1 MNRVLGSLPSR
12 PRRKAAPKSFQVV
25 DDDVDADVD
34 GDASN
39 FFDGSEFKPEVV
51 ASERLADAD
60 ENFYEEDFNLAFD
73 AENAG
78 DDIDVDADADADQDV
93 GDYQGFDDGEVKA
106 GRGVFLGQEI

>member
-25 DDDVDADVD
+25 DDDVDVDV
-34 GDASN
+34 DASN
-39 FFDGSEFKPEVV
+39 FFDGNEFKPDVV

-78 DDIDVDADADADQDV
+78 DDIDADVDADADQDV